1 MNFDLSDE
9 QVVVRDLAEQIFAGH
24 ASPDRVKA
32 VERSGGFDHALWAT
46 LADANLLGL
55 GLPESVGGSGYGMVE
70 LALVLEQQ
78 GRVTAPAP
86 VLSTVTAAMALAR
99 FGGEPGAATASGVIG
114 GDAVLTT
121 ALSETGAND
130 ALRPSVVATLD
141 PTGYRLTGFKPAVPF
156 AQHANRILVP
166 AKVAGEH
173 ASEHAGEHGVENGAF
188 LFVVDP
194 SAPGTALDPV
204 ITTNHEP
211 QAHVTLDDASVRAEG
226 RFGDDAALRWLHE
239 RVVTGLCALQVGVCE
254 AALTRTAEY
263 VTERHQFGRPL
274 AMFQAVAQQAA
285 DAYVAVE
292 AMRVTMLQAA
302 WRLDEGL
309 DAARE
314 VLIAKYW
321 ASEAGQR
328 VVHIA
333 QHLHGGMG
341 ADIDYPIHRHFLWGI
356 QIDTALGGASQ
367 QLARLGHYI
376 AKG

>member
-1 MNFDLSDE
+1 MNFDLNDE
-9 QVVVRDLAEQIFAGH
+9 QTVVRNLAEQIFAGH
-24 ASPDRVKA
+24 ASPDRVKD
-32 VERSGGFDHALWAT
+32 VERADGFDRELWAA
-46 LADANLLGL
+46 LAEANLLGL
-55 GLPESVGGSGYGMVE
+55 CLPETVGGSGYGMVE

-78 GRVTAPAP
+78 GRVTAPVP
-86 VLSTVTAAMALAR
+86 VLPTVAAAMALAT
-99 FGGEPGAATASGVIG
+99 FGGDAGAATATGVID
-114 GDAVLTT
+114 GDAVLTA
-121 ALSETGAND
+121 ALTEAGAND
-130 ALRPSVVATLD
+130 ALRPSVVAT
-141 PTGYRLTGFKPAVPF
+141 PGPGGYHLTGFKPVVSF
-156 AQHANRILVP
+156 APYARHILVP
-166 AKVAGEH
+166 AMVADAAG
-173 ASEHAGEHGVENGAF
+173 AS

-194 SAPGTALDPV
+194 SAHGVTLDPV

-211 QAHVTLDDASVRAEG
+211 QAHMTLDGVSVLAEA
-226 RFGDDAALRWLHE
+226 RFGDDATLRWLHE
-239 RVVTGLCALQVGVCE
+239 RVLTGLCALQVGVCE
-254 AALTRTAEY
+254 AALARTAEY

-309 DAARE
+309 DAGRE

-333 QHLHGGMG
+333 QHLHGGVG

-356 QIDTALGGASQ
+356 QIDTTLGGASQ
-367 QLARLGHYI
+367 QLARLGNCI
-376 AKG
+376 AQG